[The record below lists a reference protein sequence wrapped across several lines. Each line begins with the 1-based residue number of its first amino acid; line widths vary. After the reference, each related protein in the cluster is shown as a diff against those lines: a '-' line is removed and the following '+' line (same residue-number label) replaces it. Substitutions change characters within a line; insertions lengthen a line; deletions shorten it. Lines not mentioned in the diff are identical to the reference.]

1 MLSTLRI
8 KNLALVADITVDFQ
22 PGLNVITGETG
33 AGKSVLI
40 GALTLLL
47 GQRADRDLIRSGAD
61 ACSVEAVFEV
71 AGLGAELPR
80 FLAENGLEPS
90 EQQLI
95 IKRTITTAGG
105 SRQFVNGSP
114 TTVGILARLGEWLV
128 DIHGPHEHQSLLHAA
143 SQLEIL
149 DAFGGLEQQRERFAG
164 LLEQHS
170 SLRKEKA
177 ALIVD
182 EKTYA
187 QQLDLLRF
195 QVREVSA
202 ARLQPSEEAETEA
215 EHRRASNSARL
226 LELAQSAS
234 DALSDEE
241 NSILARGGV
250 IGRMIQELA
259 GIDAGAKGIVELHAR
274 CMEVLGEL
282 QSELS
287 RYRDR
292 VEIDPARLRELE
304 ERINLLQGLKRKYGS
319 SVAEVIAFGEE
330 AEKKLRTLEARDSE
344 LERINSQMGK
354 VETELL
360 RVGAHLT
367 AQRRKLIPQ
376 LSKAVIKELSALGF
390 AQSCF
395 DVGLQTNTNSAFGS
409 GQVSRNGLDTV
420 EFQFAPNPGEPPRA
434 LRSIASSGEIARVML
449 ALKTVLAAVDRI
461 PVLVFDEMDA
471 NVGGETGDVVGQKM
485 EQISRKRQVICI
497 THLAQAAAH
506 GSAHFLVTKHVKAG
520 RTCSEIAVLG
530 KNQRVNELARMLG
543 GQSEAALRHAQAL
556 LRE

>member
-259 GIDAGAKGIVELHAR
+259 GIDASAKGIVELHAR

-330 AEKKLRTLEARDSE
+330 AEQKLRTLEARDSE
-344 LERINSQMGK
+344 LERINGQMGK

-395 DVGLQTNTNSAFGS
+395 DVGLQTNTNPAFGS

-461 PVLVFDEMDA
+461 PVLVFDEIDA